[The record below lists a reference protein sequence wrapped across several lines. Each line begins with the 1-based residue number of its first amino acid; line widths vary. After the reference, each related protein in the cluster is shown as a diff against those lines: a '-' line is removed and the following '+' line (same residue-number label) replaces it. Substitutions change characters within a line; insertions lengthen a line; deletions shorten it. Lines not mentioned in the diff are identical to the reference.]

1 MAKDLN
7 KKAFVE
13 VVAEKTGLTKKAAGE
28 YLEVV
33 LATVSET
40 LKDGGKVDLSG
51 FGKFEVKE
59 RSARTGINP
68 STKEKIEIPATRVP
82 GFKASKTL
90 KDLVKQYII

>member
-40 LKDGGKVDLSG
+40 LKDGGKV
-51 FGKFEVKE
+51 FG
-59 RSARTGINP
+59 SP
-68 STKEKIEIPATRVP
+68 SRPFPCRACTWRRRLWRHPLLRGGRKAPRRYPRPSPPWRGVP
-82 GFKASKTL
+82 P
-90 KDLVKQYII
+90 